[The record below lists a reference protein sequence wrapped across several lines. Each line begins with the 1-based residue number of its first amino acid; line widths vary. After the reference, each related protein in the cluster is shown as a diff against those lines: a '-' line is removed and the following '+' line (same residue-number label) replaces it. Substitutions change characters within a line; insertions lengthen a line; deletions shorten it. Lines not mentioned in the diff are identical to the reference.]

1 VEFRLDRSPQL
12 GEAFGDGAQTTAAST
27 RWYSWS
33 SQSRRPFMPVHG
45 TSRWRCVTSSGRWLA
60 ASTSEARSR
69 LPAHVRR
76 FREQG
81 LDAEPVILGDRRH
94 PDAALL
100 PYETFRLL
108 LDVAEDVAVAQRI
121 RENDATDNGD
131 RTTLA
136 EAAAE
141 FGIDLEAL

>member
-1 VEFRLDRSPQL
+1 
-12 GEAFGDGAQTTAAST
+12 
-27 RWYSWS
+27 
-33 SQSRRPFMPVHG
+33 MPE
-45 TSRWRCVTSSGRWLA
+45 TI
-60 ASTSEARSR
+60 SEARTR

-81 LDAEPVILGDRRH
+81 LDAEPVIFGDRRH

-108 LDVAEDVAVAQRI
+108 LDAAEDVAILQRI
-121 RENDATDNGD
+121 REHDAKDNGN

>member
-1 VEFRLDRSPQL
+1 MPETISD
-12 GEAFGDGAQTTAAST
+12 T
-27 RWYSWS
+27 R
-33 SQSRRPFMPVHG
+33 QHL
-45 TSRWRCVTSSGRWLA
+45 TS
-60 ASTSEARSR
+60 
-69 LPAHVRR
+69 HVAR

-81 LDAEPVILGDRRH
+81 IEAEPVVFGDHRQ
-94 PDAALL
+94 PEAALL

-108 LDVAEDVAVAQRI
+108 LDVAEDIAIAQRV
-121 RENDATDNGD
+121 RERDATDDGH

>member
-1 VEFRLDRSPQL
+1 
-12 GEAFGDGAQTTAAST
+12 
-27 RWYSWS
+27 
-33 SQSRRPFMPVHG
+33 MPE
-45 TSRWRCVTSSGRWLA
+45 TI
-60 ASTSEARSR
+60 SEARSR

-108 LDVAEDVAVAQRI
+108 LDVAEDVAIAQRI
-121 RENDATDNGD
+121 RERDATDNGT

-136 EAAAE
+136 AVAAE
-141 FGIDLEAL
+141 FGVDLDVL

>member
-1 VEFRLDRSPQL
+1 
-12 GEAFGDGAQTTAAST
+12 
-27 RWYSWS
+27 
-33 SQSRRPFMPVHG
+33 MPE
-45 TSRWRCVTSSGRWLA
+45 TI
-60 ASTSEARSR
+60 SEARTR

-81 LDAEPVILGDRRH
+81 LDAEPVVFGDRRQ

-100 PYETFRLL
+100 PYEMFELL
-108 LDVAEDVAVAQRI
+108 LDVAEDIAIAERI
-121 RENDATDNGD
+121 RERDATDDGK

-136 EAAAE
+136 DAAAE